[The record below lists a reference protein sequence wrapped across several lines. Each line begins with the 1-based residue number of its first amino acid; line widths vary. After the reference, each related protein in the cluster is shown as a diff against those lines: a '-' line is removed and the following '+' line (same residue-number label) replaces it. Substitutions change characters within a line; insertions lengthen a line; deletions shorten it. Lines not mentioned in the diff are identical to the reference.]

1 MAQSVDISCPKPF
14 NVQGDS
20 TSLGIRWKK
29 WQNSFNIYVIAAG
42 ITDDVRKRAL
52 ILHCAGDDVQEVF
65 ETLPNVGTTY
75 ADAAAALKIF
85 FEPKQNKHFERH
97 VFRCCKQNDGE
108 NIDAYVTRLRIL
120 AKTCVFHNTDEE
132 LVDQIIEKCHSNKL
146 RKRILREP
154 DLTLEKLLSL
164 ARISEVTSHQAKQY
178 ESSAQ
183 AATPLTL
190 DSKYSD
196 SDGEETQNNN
206 YISRTTRTFNKP
218 LKSGINR
225 KNQQC
230 YRCGSST
237 HLANK
242 CEITQGKKCN
252 KCGKIGHFSKVCL
265 TQSKQVRYVKPDTSS
280 SDNDD
285 FVFHLSTLEKDT
297 NPTITTINI
306 NDAECEVMIDSG
318 SSVNI
323 LDSRIIKQMHIIPDI
338 HPYSKRVLAYNGQPI
353 PITGYIW
360 TTVKANTITK
370 QVKWLIMENPR
381 TNIMGYQTAM
391 ALQLLHFG
399 PLTNHVNNI
408 LSAEEQL
415 HTLLNK
421 YSDRFKGLGQ
431 LKDVKIKIQVDNT
444 VVPVAQK
451 PRRLP
456 IMLQKEVDQE
466 IRIRLCIDMRVAN
479 SAIIR
484 EPYQIPTLEEVLH
497 EFNGCTIF
505 TTLDLNQ
512 GYHQITLDDESRDLT
527 AFASSKGILRYTRL
541 IYGISPAAEIYQ
553 REIEHVL
560 QGLKRVRNI
569 SDDIIIGAES
579 EKELLKRTE
588 AALKRLRRHNI
599 TVNKDKCK
607 FNQKELTYMGHTLSD
622 KGLSPDNRKIE
633 AVNTLKPPSNIK
645 ELRSFLGMINYCA
658 KFLPNLADLTAP
670 LRVLTKK
677 NVSWEW
683 TNEHQERFIKLKSM
697 LTSAES
703 LAYYNPG
710 SETEIT
716 VDASPI
722 GLGAVISQK
731 QPCGTYRPISYAS
744 RSLSAAEQRY
754 SQIEREALAI
764 LFAIERFKIYLYG
777 ITFIVNTDHKP
788 LVALFGKKSN
798 PPPRIERWV
807 MKLLPYDFIVQ
818 FRPGVNNPADYLS
831 RSNPVQTLREDS
843 KMADRYIHMVCN
855 TSLPVALSLTTIQE
869 ATHRDPVLVKLKEC
883 LRKGHF
889 PDKGAVTTFKR
900 QRLHLSVSKEIVMC
914 DNKIVV
920 PEELKHRVIDL
931 AHEGHQ
937 GIVRTKQRLRTKVWW
952 PAMNAD
958 VENFIR
964 HCHPCQVVGPAQTPS
979 PMEIT
984 PIPRGAWLM
993 LGCDLCGPFP
1003 TGENLLV
1010 CIDYFSRFPEVEILH
1025 KITSTA
1031 IVTKLRKLFSRY
1043 GAPEELV
1050 SDNGPQFVSN
1060 TFKKL
1065 MNEFNIH
1072 HRRVTPYHPQANGE
1086 VERFNRNLKKV
1097 VQTAIAEA
1105 KDWRVVM
1112 QNFLLNYRN
1121 TPHATTGV
1129 TPAELL
1135 FNRTLRDKLPSPSE
1149 CDGKTSRPDIRRLD
1163 TTKKTQAK
1171 ILMDKSRR
1179 AKPHQIKVGT
1189 PALATNSWKH
1199 KNKYTSRWDP
1209 RPFVVT
1215 GVKGSAI
1222 FLKRDGK
1229 DTLRNSGQVKTYHT
1243 PRFTIQ
1249 NRANQMTSSED
1260 SDSDFE
1266 LELPS
1271 IDNDI
1276 HNENIIDNS
1285 YDADTDSD
1293 ATVAYDESDTEK
1305 YNDRGSND
1313 KPDDEAKTDNEMKK
1327 RTRNKPRRL
1336 DDFVMD

>member
-14 NVQGDS
+14 NVQGD
-20 TSLGIRWKK
+20 T
-29 WQNSFNIYVIAAG
+29 AG

-65 ETLPNVGTTY
+65 DTLPNVGTTY
-75 ADAAAALKIF
+75 ADAAAVLKIF

-97 VFRCCKQNDGE
+97 VFRCCKQNEGE

-132 LVDQIIEKCHSNKL
+132 LVDQIIEKCNSNKL

-183 AATPLTL
+183 AATSLTL

-285 FVFHLSTLEKDT
+285 FVFQLSTLEKDT

-338 HPYSKRVLAYNGQPI
+338 HPYSKKVLAYNGQPI

-370 QVKWLIMENPR
+370 QVKWLIMENQR

-391 ALQLLHFG
+391 AIQLLHFG

-431 LKDVKIKIQVDNT
+431 LKDVKNKIQVDNT

-466 IRIRLCIDMRVAN
+466 ISKLLKLKVLEKVDTPPTWVNPLIVVPPKKGIQLCIDMRVAN

-484 EPYQIPTLEEVLH
+484 EPYQIPR
-497 EFNGCTIF
+497 
-505 TTLDLNQ
+505 
-512 GYHQITLDDESRDLT
+512 YHQITLDDESQDLT

-569 SDDIIIGAES
+569 FDDIIIGAES

-645 ELRSFLGMINYCA
+645 ELCSFLGMINYCA

-744 RSLSAAEQRY
+744 RSLCPVEQRY
-754 SQIEREALAI
+754 SQIERDALAI

-883 LRKGHF
+883 LHKGHF

-914 DNKIVV
+914 DNKIVA

-931 AHEGHQ
+931 AHKGHQ

-979 PMEIT
+979 PMETT

-1010 CIDYFSRFPEVEILH
+1010 CIDYFSRFPEPI
-1025 KITSTA
+1025 
-1031 IVTKLRKLFSRY
+1031 R
-1043 GAPEELV
+1043 APEELV

-1060 TFKKL
+1060 TFKEL

-1072 HRRVTPYHPQANGE
+1072 HRRVTPYHPQAKGE

-1129 TPAELL
+1129 TPAEL

-1229 DTLRNSGQVKTYHT
+1229 DTLRNSGQ
-1243 PRFTIQ
+1243 
-1249 NRANQMTSSED
+1249 
-1260 SDSDFE
+1260 
-1266 LELPS
+1266 LPS

-1285 YDADTDSD
+1285 YDADTDSN

-1305 YNDRGSND
+1305 HNDRGSND